1 MPNMS
6 ISATP
11 AMLRLMS
18 SAVSLAMMAA
28 PALAVPSARAAA
40 GDMAASSAVFGE
52 PPPVAV
58 LDPHPATPEQLWQ
71 LRSALNVAA
80 MLCPDRAIAAGY
92 NAMLRNHAPLLAQ
105 AWAAEQRR
113 FRASHG
119 GSWQLAQDRSLT
131 SYYNRLANTG
141 DRTLF
146 CQRAGQIVA
155 QARHVPPGMFAHF
168 ATQAVPRL
176 AGLAAPA
183 RLAGRR

>member
-1 MPNMS
+1 MP
-6 ISATP
+6 IVPVSALPITSP
-11 AMLRLMS
+11 LLS
-18 SAVSLAMMAA
+18 SALLLLAAG
-28 PALAVPSARAAA
+28 PALAVPTAHAAA
-40 GDMAASSAVFGE
+40 TDMAASSAVFGE

-58 LDPHPATPEQLWQ
+58 LDPRPATAEQLWQ

-80 MLCPDRAIAAGY
+80 ILCPDRAIAAGY
-92 NAMLRNHAPLLAQ
+92 NAMLRDQAQLLAQ

-119 GSWQLAQDRSLT
+119 GTWQLAQDRALT

-141 DRTLF
+141 DRSMF
-146 CQRAGQIVA
+146 CLHARQIVA

-168 ATQAVPRL
+168 ATQAVPKL

-183 RLAGRR
+183 RVAARH